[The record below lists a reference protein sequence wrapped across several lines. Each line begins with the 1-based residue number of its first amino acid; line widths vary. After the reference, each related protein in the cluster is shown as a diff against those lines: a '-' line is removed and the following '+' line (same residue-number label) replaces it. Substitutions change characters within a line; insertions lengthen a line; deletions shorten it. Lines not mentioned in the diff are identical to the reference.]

1 MALSRRRAK
10 QQLFRHFSRRSSG
23 VERALGKGEV
33 ECSIHSGGTSQLHT
47 SNTFKIR
54 TFLKIRGLK
63 AEGNICRSMRFNV
76 HERIANTASMYGK
89 YTAKMIRDSWNV
101 PA

>member
-33 ECSIHSGGTSQLHT
+33 ECSIHSGGTIPLR
-47 SNTFKIR
+47 FIAIAR
-54 TFLKIRGLK
+54 
-63 AEGNICRSMRFNV
+63 MR
-76 HERIANTASMYGK
+76 ASGPNG
-89 YTAKMIRDSWNV
+89 A
-101 PA
+101 A